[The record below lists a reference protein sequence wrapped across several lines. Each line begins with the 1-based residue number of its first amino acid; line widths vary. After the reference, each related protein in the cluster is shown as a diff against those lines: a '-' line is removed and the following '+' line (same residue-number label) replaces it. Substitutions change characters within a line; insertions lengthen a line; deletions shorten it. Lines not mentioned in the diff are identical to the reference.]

1 MRAGAGNY
9 RGERESPERRSLARF
24 CGGFGLI
31 DSRVVVL
38 CLALREISSE
48 RRRRCAIR
56 NADKRPDPDRC

>member
-48 RRRRCAIR
+48 RMRR
-56 NADKRPDPDRC
+56 